1 MFSFFD
7 LVFYG
12 CFVHF
17 VAMRDKGLAR
27 RPFLKLTMKEE
38 RFLSEEENHEKKHR
52 NVFGC
57 RVFDADGR
65 MGCW

>member
-17 VAMRDKGLAR
+17 VAMRDERLAHGLIESLIMKKTSACVNYPQKVRHLSGDILNGKGN
-27 RPFLKLTMKEE
+27 F
-38 RFLSEEENHEKKHR
+38 
-52 NVFGC
+52 
-57 RVFDADGR
+57 
-65 MGCW
+65 

>member
-17 VAMRDKGLAR
+17 VAMRDERLAHGLIES
-27 RPFLKLTMKEE
+27 LIMKKT
-38 RFLSEEENHEKKHR
+38 SACGGKYEKKHR
-52 NVFGC
+52 NVFGY
-57 RVFDADGR
+57 RVLDADGLV
-65 MGCW
+65 GCW